1 MKKVTLLGSSLAVA
15 LLSAPAMAADFHAL
29 TGVQAAPAPIQD
41 VELSATEGG
50 ATCDA
55 TTVGSAG
62 GVALCAFLSS
72 GASGGTA
79 QFTVANELPVTAAQF
94 LQVVN

>member
-1 MKKVTLLGSSLAVA
+1 MKKVTLGSALAVA
-15 LLSAPAMAADFHAL
+15 MLSSTAMAADFHAL
-29 TGVQAAPAPIQD
+29 GEIKAAPVQD
-41 VELSATEGG
+41 TELSATEGG

>member
-1 MKKVTLLGSSLAVA
+1 MKKVTLGSALAVA
-15 LLSAPAMAADFHAL
+15 MLSSTAMAADFHAL
-29 TGVQAAPAPIQD
+29 GEIKAAPVQD
-41 VELSATEGG
+41 TELSATEGG

-79 QFTVANELPVTAAQF
+79 QFTVANELPITAAQF

>member
-1 MKKVTLLGSSLAVA
+1 MKKVTLGSALAVA
-15 LLSAPAMAADFHAL
+15 MLSSTAMAADFHAL
-29 TGVQAAPAPIQD
+29 GEIKAAPVQD
-41 VELSATEGG
+41 TELSATEGG

-55 TTVGSAG
+55 TTVASAG
-62 GVALCAFLSS
+62 GVALCAHITS

-79 QFTVANELPVTAAQF
+79 SFTVANELPITAAQF